1 MFLDWAAVLFP
12 QFFDM
17 CDQRLSGAADGFF
30 QLLHR
35 TLPHIGDI
43 IDNLPIQGA
52 QLSKKKLEA
61 VGARILGVVLNG
73 YDARRIG
80 RRDGYSYAYS
90 YNYYAGD
97 DQSEDKKATLS

>member
-1 MFLDWAAVLFP
+1 M
-12 QFFDM
+12 
-17 CDQRLSGAADGFF
+17 
-30 QLLHR
+30 
-35 TLPHIGDI
+35 TT
-43 IDNLPIQGA
+43 IQGNTRSS
-52 QLSKKKLEA
+52 SKKKLEA

-90 YNYYAGD
+90 YSYYAGD